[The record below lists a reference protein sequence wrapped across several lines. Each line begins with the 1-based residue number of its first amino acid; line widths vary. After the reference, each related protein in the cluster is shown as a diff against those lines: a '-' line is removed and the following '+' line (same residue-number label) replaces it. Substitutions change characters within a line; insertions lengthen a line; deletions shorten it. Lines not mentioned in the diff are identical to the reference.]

1 MGESVRDVRLDLFR
15 GLANW
20 AIFLD
25 HTPHEVLSWLTIK
38 NYGFS
43 DAADLFVFISGY
55 TAALVF
61 LRIMRESGYASAAA
75 KVMKRVFQLYAAHL
89 SVLFVYV
96 GVIVWVSFASG
107 DPDDV
112 NQFNVAAFS
121 AAPFRA
127 FGHALLL
134 GYKPVNL
141 DVLPLY
147 MALLAAF
154 VPGMWLLAKSPSLT
168 LVLSLFI
175 YVASR
180 HFGWNLPGADGG
192 VWFFNP
198 LTWQLLFF
206 IGAWTGFG
214 ATRPIEPILRS
225 DFVFWLA
232 VGVLILT
239 FVVALQSDVGAL
251 PQWMP
256 NPFDPAHK
264 TNLAPSRIIHFIA
277 LAVVA
282 NNLLRPDSP
291 ILRWRAFAPMI
302 ACGKRSL
309 PVFCCGVVLS
319 FCAHALIELS
329 ANALWTQIAVGLV
342 GLSLM
347 TAIAYVSGEFMRRS
361 KARAV
366 PMRAIAII
374 GWTSRP

>member
-1 MGESVRDVRLDLFR
+1 MSGSNRDVRLDLFR

-25 HTPHEVLSWLTIK
+25 HTPHEILSRMTIK

-61 LRIMRESGYASAAA
+61 LRIMREKGYPVAAA
-75 KVMKRVFQLYAAHL
+75 RVLRRAFQLYAAHVV
-89 SVLFVYV
+89 VLLVYV
-96 GVIVWVSFASG
+96 GLIVWVSYVSG
-107 DPDDV
+107 DADDV
-112 NQFNVAAFS
+112 NQFNVSAFLE
-121 AAPFRA
+121 APFRA
-127 FGHALLL
+127 LGHALLL

-147 MALLAAF
+147 IALLAAF
-154 VPGMWLLAKSPSLT
+154 VPGMWLLVRQPSWT
-168 LVLSLFI
+168 MALSLCV
-175 YVASR
+175 YLASR
-180 HFGWNLPGADGG
+180 HFGWNLPGVQAG

-198 LTWQLLFF
+198 FTWQLLFF
-206 IGAWTGFG
+206 LGAWVGLG

-225 DFVFWLA
+225 DAVFWIA
-232 VGVLILT
+232 IGVLVLT
-239 FVVALQSDVGAL
+239 FVIAVQANIGDL
-251 PQWMP
+251 PAWIP

-264 TNLAPSRIIHFIA
+264 TNLAPSRVVHFIA

-302 ACGKRSL
+302 ECGRRSM

-319 FCAHALIELS
+319 FCAHALIEMNS
-329 ANALWTQIAVGLV
+329 NALWAQIAAGLV

-347 TAIAYVSGEFMRRS
+347 TAIAYASGAFVRR
-361 KARAV
+361 
-366 PMRAIAII
+366 P
-374 GWTSRP
+374 RPLGTA